1 MKNRGINTL
10 SELKDY
16 IIHLEDIE
24 RYYMEVTQRITEV
37 YQKHFQDDFLS
48 KQ

>member
-24 RYYMEVTQRITEV
+24 RYYRDVTKKIDDM
-37 YQKHFQDDFLS
+37 YQKYHQDDF
-48 KQ
+48 